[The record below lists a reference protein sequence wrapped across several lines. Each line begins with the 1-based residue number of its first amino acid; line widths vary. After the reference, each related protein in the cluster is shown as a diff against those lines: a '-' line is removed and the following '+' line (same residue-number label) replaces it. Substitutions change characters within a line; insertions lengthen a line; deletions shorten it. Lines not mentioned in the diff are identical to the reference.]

1 MEMVKNRKKERKSG
15 DLSGQDDLFL
25 AYINQIKKI
34 PLLTFEEE
42 LELSRRIQAGDR
54 AAREKLINA
63 NLRLVVKIA
72 KNYYSRDFSF
82 MDLIQEGN
90 MGLMRA
96 VEKYDYRKENR
107 FSTYAACWIR
117 QAISRYLS
125 DKRRLIRL
133 PHRKEEMFGKIQ
145 HAASTLH
152 QLNMRKPNTEE
163 IAKEIGVTV
172 NEVKSVLNHSYDTLS
187 LDNKTGNNENG
198 AVIEYLGDYSY
209 SPERSFLRKNSR
221 KAALDMLK
229 NLKDRE
235 RNVIIFRYQLNGG
248 RSYTL
253 KNISEKTG
261 LSTEAVRQIEFRAL
275 RKLRS
280 HAEELNEY
288 REYIE
293 AM

>member
-1 MEMVKNRKKERKSG
+1 MEKIKNIRKEKKSG
-15 DLSGQDDLFL
+15 DFTGQDDLFL

-42 LELSRRIQAGDR
+42 LELSRRIQDGDS
-54 AAREKLINA
+54 AARKKLIEA

-72 KNYYSRDFSF
+72 KNYFSRDFSF

-96 VEKYDYRKENR
+96 VEKYDYRRENR

-125 DKRRLIRL
+125 DKRRHIRL

-145 HAASTLH
+145 HATNTLH
-152 QLNMRKPNTEE
+152 QLYMRKPNTEE
-163 IAKEIGVTV
+163 IAAEIGVSA
-172 NEVKSVLNHSYDTLS
+172 NEVKAVLNHSYDTLS
-187 LDNKTGNNENG
+187 LDNTAGNNENG
-198 AVIEYLGDYSY
+198 AVIEYFGDNSY

-253 KNISEKTG
+253 KNISDKTG

-275 RKLRS
+275 RKLRNN
-280 HAEELNEY
+280 AGELHEF